1 MASIDIF
8 NHVDAQCDRIIL
20 THTCDMLE
28 ASVDYLKRITDQGY
42 DDALLSET
50 EWRYLC
56 RRVAKASAV
65 LRIHD
70 TTI

>member
-8 NHVDAQCDRIIL
+8 NHVDQQCDRIIL

-28 ASVDYLKRITDQGY
+28 APVDYLKRLTDQGY
-42 DDALLSET
+42 DDGKLSEV

-56 RRVAKASAV
+56 RRVAKVLSV
-65 LRIHD
+65 LRASEVSQ
-70 TTI
+70 